1 MNQIETYAD
10 FCFQLRQEK
19 RVVDDVPEELKG
31 IDEPTAYAI
40 QDKLVAKLAQSLESH
55 TIGYKIACTSQ
66 VAQDLLNTDRP
77 AYGRLF
83 GAWHYPSG
91 VTLKAADY
99 TMRVIEPEFAFTL
112 SQDVPPSSD
121 NGTYD
126 AETIRPYVANVLP
139 SIEIVHHRLAG
150 WNRFNVRKLIADNA
164 IHGGW
169 VSGTPA
175 AAWEQFDLENHEVK
189 LYSNDQLMLT
199 GYGHR
204 VLDHPLNA
212 LAWLANNL
220 PLYGR
225 QLKAGEMVT
234 TGVCMDVYTA
244 EAGETIRADFGTLGE
259 VVIHFV

>member
-1 MNQIETYAD
+1 MNQIDTYAD

-19 RVVDDVPEELKG
+19 RVVDDVPEALKV

-40 QDKLVAKLAQSLESH
+40 QDKLVAKLVESLETH

-77 AYGRLF
+77 AFGRLF
-83 GAWHYPSG
+83 KAWHHPSG
-91 VTLKAADY
+91 ATLNAADF
-99 TMRVIEPEFAFTL
+99 TMRVIEPEFAFTIGR
-112 SQDVPPSSD
+112 DVPPD
-121 NGTYD
+121 QYD
-126 AETIRPYVANVLP
+126 AQSIRPFVANVLP

-150 WNRFNVRKLIADNA
+150 WDRFNVRKLIADNA
-164 IHGGW
+164 IHGAW

-175 AAWEQFDLENHEVK
+175 ADWEQFDLENHEVK
-189 LYSNDQLMLT
+189 LYSNDQLILT

-204 VLDHPLNA
+204 VLEHPLNA
-212 LAWLANNL
+212 LAWLANIL
-220 PLYGR
+220 PTYGR

-244 EAGETIRADFGTLGE
+244 EAGETLRANFGTLGE
-259 VVIHFV
+259 VVITFE